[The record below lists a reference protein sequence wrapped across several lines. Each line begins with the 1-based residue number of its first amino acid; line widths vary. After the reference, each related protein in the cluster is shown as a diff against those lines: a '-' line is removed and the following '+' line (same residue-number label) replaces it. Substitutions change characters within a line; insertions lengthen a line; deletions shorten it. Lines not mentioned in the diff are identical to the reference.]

1 MYPWAAPEAAL
12 PGDTDRGDAA
22 VGAGPSVPGLQVLSL
37 GLTHPTEELG
47 EFLCGRAMVWGCG
60 VHPKPDGTIGIWS

>member
-12 PGDTDRGDAA
+12 PGDTGRGDAA

-47 EFLCGRAMVWGCG
+47 SSCVEEPWFGDVGYTQNQMAR
-60 VHPKPDGTIGIWS
+60 